1 VTVERNL
8 TKQIPFPR
16 PLGRRV
22 YNASNC
28 QHVGIELVVCAVAL
42 ELRSSRRNSCDTQP
56 LFDAV
61 ALLFLDDE
69 PADKPRL
76 VDGSSL
82 GVTYG
87 LDSHAAPTDER
98 KD

>member
-1 VTVERNL
+1 
-8 TKQIPFPR
+8 
-16 PLGRRV
+16 
-22 YNASNC
+22 
-28 QHVGIELVVCAVAL
+28 VAL
-42 ELRSSRRNSCDTQP
+42 ELRSSRRNSCDTRP

-69 PADKPRL
+69 RADKPRL

-82 GVTYG
+82 GVTCG
-87 LDSHAAPTDER
+87 LDSHTAPTDER